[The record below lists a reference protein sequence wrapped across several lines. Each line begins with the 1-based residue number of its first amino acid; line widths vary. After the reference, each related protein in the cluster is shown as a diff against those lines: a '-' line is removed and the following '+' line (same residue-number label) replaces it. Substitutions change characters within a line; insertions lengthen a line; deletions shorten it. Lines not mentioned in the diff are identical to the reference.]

1 MGSYSF
7 ATSWIQEL
15 SIFLCKSLSEYFNGD
30 NEWENGES
38 SCNLP
43 HYGIIVPSV
52 STFQYLVWFLTHGVW
67 LNILMGTL
75 SSSKMVM
82 TECLTVPCFV
92 AIMKGIN
99 KRYRNFKKSAIMC
112 YTHFYLVI
120 ESSWVVKLGSEESS
134 NTFSTTVAK
143 PEHKIR
149 RNNFYQC

>member
-67 LNILMGTL
+67 LNILMGTW
-75 SSSKMVM
+75 SSSKTVM
-82 TECLTVPCFV
+82 TECDCPLFRCNNEGNQQ
-92 AIMKGIN
+92 AILKL
-99 KRYRNFKKSAIMC
+99 KKISNNVLHTLLPGRRI
-112 YTHFYLVI
+112 V
-120 ESSWVVKLGSEESS
+120 LGCKVG
-134 NTFSTTVAK
+134 F
-143 PEHKIR
+143 R
-149 RNNFYQC
+149 RKQQYIFDDSGKTRT